1 VRHGALAKNCGANNR
16 KLIPALGQN
25 RAMQF
30 QRIFVPLAG
39 VALVVAAYRS
49 YGWAGVAVA
58 TGALVMWMLLHFSR
72 MMQIL
77 KRAANRPIGFVDSAV
92 MLNAKLRP
100 GVTLMHVVAMTRSLG
115 ELKSEKNSQP
125 ELFRWSDGTQ
135 SHVTCE
141 FHQGKLRKWSLV
153 RPDPDAPPDAELGVS
168 QEP

>member
-1 VRHGALAKNCGANNR
+1 MRHGALAKNCGANNR

-92 MLNAKLRP
+92 MLNAKLKA
-100 GVTLMHVVAMTRSLG
+100 GVNLMHVIALTRALG
-115 ELKSEKNSQP
+115 QLETEKNAQP
-125 ELFRWSDGTQ
+125 EIFSWRDGSD
-135 SHVTCE
+135 SVVRCIFVH
-141 FHQGKLRKWSLV
+141 GKLQSWSLE
-153 RPDPDAPPDAELGVS
+153 RPS
-168 QEP
+168 

>member
-1 VRHGALAKNCGANNR
+1 
-16 KLIPALGQN
+16 
-25 RAMQF
+25 MQF
-30 QRIFVPLAG
+30 QQIFIPLAG
-39 VALVVAAYRS
+39 VALVVAAYHS
-49 YGWAGVAVA
+49 YGWRGVAIA

-77 KRAANRPIGFVDSAV
+77 KRAANRPIGFVGSAV

-100 GVTLMHVVAMTRSLG
+100 GVTLMHVVAMTRALG
-115 ELKSEKNSQP
+115 ELKSEKDQQP

-141 FHQGKLRKWSLV
+141 FHHGKLKKWVLL
-153 RPDPDAPPDAELGVS
+153 RPDPDAPSATGSDVS